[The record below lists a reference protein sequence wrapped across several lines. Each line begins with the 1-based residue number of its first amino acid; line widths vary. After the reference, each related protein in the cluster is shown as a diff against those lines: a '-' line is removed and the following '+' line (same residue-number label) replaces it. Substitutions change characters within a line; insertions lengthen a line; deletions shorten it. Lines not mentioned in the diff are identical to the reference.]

1 MFWATH
7 SSGFDRA
14 TRCTHDTKWL
24 RNPDGLFFRSSDFLW
39 VGRVHSLRR
48 SQQRFHLIIWALEKK
63 IVLVASARDAC
74 GMGYMLEVPRVVE
87 GNLVGLQ
94 LGLQGL
100 RWCTLALVF
109 VFPHWHSPW
118 ATPSEQL
125 CKENCCGALILFLV
139 IHCESLYSQMLFLK
153 ILFRN

>member
-1 MFWATH
+1 M
-7 SSGFDRA
+7 
-14 TRCTHDTKWL
+14 HDTKWL

-74 GMGYMLEVPRVVE
+74 GMVVYA
-87 GNLVGLQ
+87 GSAKGGGGKFGGLQ

-100 RWCTLALVF
+100 TWYTLALVF
-109 VFPHWHSPW
+109 VFPHWHSP
-118 ATPSEQL
+118 
-125 CKENCCGALILFLV
+125 
-139 IHCESLYSQMLFLK
+139 
-153 ILFRN
+153 